1 MGDLILLSDKKNLD
15 NLSKSEREHTTTYGS
30 RYFTK
35 SVPKYEMPSD
45 GMPARAAYQIIHDE
59 LNLDGNP
66 ALNLASFVTTW
77 MEPEADKLIMESIG
91 KNYVDNDEYP
101 QTQVIQNR
109 VVNMLARL
117 FNAPTESKSIG
128 SGTIGS
134 SESIMLGLLAHKW
147 TWKKRREA
155 EGKSTDK
162 PNIVMGAD
170 VHTVWEKFARYFD
183 VELKLIPLK
192 KNMCEITETEIT
204 KVMSSFSCISG
215 LKEDIYTVTAE
226 DVKAEVDENT
236 IAVGAVVGTTFTGQM
251 DPIEEINN
259 ALLEIKETKGWDIP
273 IHVDGAS
280 GGFTLPFLY
289 PELKWDFRLEQVRSI
304 NVSGHKYGLVYPG
317 IGWLI
322 FKDKTDLPE
331 ELIFNI
337 NYLGGI
343 MPNYSLN
350 FSKGSSTIIAQYYN
364 LIRLG
369 MKGYKNIMENMQENA
384 HYLAS
389 KLNGTNKFEVINK
402 GIIFPIVTVQLQNSD
417 FTVFHLSEK
426 LRQKGWIVPAYTL
439 PANADDIAVLRMVV
453 KESFSKDMVEMLFTD
468 IMESIEK
475 LEESEEE
482 RIKNKDKNKN
492 PTLLY

>member
-1 MGDLILLSDKKNLD
+1 
-15 NLSKSEREHTTTYGS
+15 
-30 RYFTK
+30 
-35 SVPKYEMPSD
+35 
-45 GMPARAAYQIIHDE
+45 
-59 LNLDGNP
+59 
-66 ALNLASFVTTW
+66 
-77 MEPEADKLIMESIG
+77 
-91 KNYVDNDEYP
+91 
-101 QTQVIQNR
+101 
-109 VVNMLARL
+109 
-117 FNAPTESKSIG
+117 
-128 SGTIGS
+128 
-134 SESIMLGLLAHKW
+134 
-147 TWKKRREA
+147 
-155 EGKSTDK
+155 
-162 PNIVMGAD
+162 
-170 VHTVWEKFARYFD
+170 
-183 VELKLIPLK
+183 
-192 KNMCEITETEIT
+192 
-204 KVMSSFSCISG
+204 
-215 LKEDIYTVTAE
+215 
-226 DVKAEVDENT
+226 
-236 IAVGAVVGTTFTGQM
+236 M

-289 PELKWDFRLEQVRSI
+289 PEIKWDFRLEQVRSI

-369 MKGYKNIMENMQENA
+369 IKGYKNIMENMQENA

-389 KLNGTNKFEVINK
+389 KLNGTYKFEVINK
-402 GIIFPIVTVQLQNSD
+402 GIIFPIVTVQLQNSE

-475 LEESEEE
+475 LEESEED
-482 RIKNKDKNKN
+482 RIKNIDENKN

>member
-1 MGDLILLSDKKNLD
+1 MLSDKKNLD
-15 NLSKSEREHTTTYGS
+15 EMSKSAREHTTTYGS

-35 SVPKYEMPSD
+35 TVPKYEMPEE

-101 QTQVIQNR
+101 QTQIIQNR

-117 FNAPTESKSIG
+117 FNAPKKSNSIG

-147 TWKKRREA
+147 SWKKRREA
-155 EGKSTDK
+155 EGKSTDR
-162 PNIVMGAD
+162 PNIVIGAD
-170 VHTVWEKFARYFD
+170 VHTVWEKFALYFD

-192 KNMCEITETEIT
+192 KDLCQTSETKVT
-204 KVMSSFSCISG
+204 KVMSNFSCISG
-215 LKEDIYTVTAE
+215 LKEEIYTITAE
-226 DVKAEVDENT
+226 DVAAQVDENT

-251 DPIEEINN
+251 DPIENINA
-259 ALLEIKETKGWDIP
+259 ALLEIKEAKGWDIP
-273 IHVDGAS
+273 IHVDAAS
-280 GGFTLPFLY
+280 GGFTLPFLH
-289 PELKWDFRLEQVRSI
+289 PDIKWDFRLEQVRSI

-331 ELIFNI
+331 ELIFKI

-369 MKGYKNIMENMQENA
+369 MKGYKNIMENMEENA

-389 KLNGTNKFEVINK
+389 KLNGTKKFEVINK
-402 GIIFPIVTVQLQNSD
+402 SMRFPIVTVQLINSD

-439 PANADDIAVLRMVV
+439 PADADDTAVLRMVV
-453 KESFSKDMVEMLFTD
+453 KESFSKDMVEMLFND
-468 IMESIEK
+468 VMESIEK
-475 LEESEEE
+475 LERTEEE
-482 RIKNKDKNKN
+482 RIKMVNINKN

>member
-1 MGDLILLSDKKNLD
+1 MLSNKKNLE
-15 NLSKSEREHTTTYGS
+15 NMSKSEREHTTTYGS

-35 SVPKYEMPSD
+35 TVPKYEMPAD

-77 MEPEADKLIMESIG
+77 MEPEADKLIMENIG

-101 QTQVIQNR
+101 QTQMIQNR

-117 FNAPTESKSIG
+117 FKAPKDANSIG

-155 EGKSTDK
+155 EGKPTNN

-192 KNMCEITETEIT
+192 KNMCKTTETEIT

-215 LKEDIYTVTAE
+215 LEEDIYTITAE
-226 DVKAEVDENT
+226 DIKEQIDENT

-251 DPIEEINN
+251 DPIEEINQM
-259 ALLEIKETKGWDIP
+259 LLEIKETKGWDIP
-273 IHVDGAS
+273 IHVDAAS
-280 GGFTLPFLY
+280 GGFVLPFIEPNTL
-289 PELKWDFRLEQVRSI
+289 WDFRLEQVRSI

-317 IGWLI
+317 VGWLI

-350 FSKGSSTIIAQYYN
+350 FSKGSGTIIAQYYN

-369 MKGYKNIMENMQENA
+369 MEGYRNIMENMQENA

-389 KLNGTNKFEVINK
+389 KLNGSKKFEVINK
-402 GIIFPIVTVQLQNSD
+402 SITFPIVTVQLLNCD

-439 PANADDIAVLRMVV
+439 PANAEDIAVLRMVV
-453 KESFSKDMVEMLFTD
+453 KESFSKDMVEMLYTD
-468 IMESIEK
+468 VMEAVKK

-482 RIKNKDKNKN
+482 RRNEFDQNKN

>member
-1 MGDLILLSDKKNLD
+1 MLSDKKNLD
-15 NLSKSEREHTTTYGS
+15 NLSKFEREHTTTYGS

-35 SVPKYEMPSD
+35 TVPKYVMPAN

-101 QTQVIQNR
+101 QTQIIQNR

-117 FNAPTESKSIG
+117 FNAPDKCNSIG

-192 KNMCEITETEIT
+192 KNMCKTTETEIT

-215 LKEDIYTVTAE
+215 LEEDIYTITADE
-226 DVKAEVDENT
+226 IKALVDENT
-236 IAVGAVVGTTFTGQM
+236 IAVGAVAGTTFTGQM
-251 DPIEEINN
+251 DPIEEINT
-259 ALLEIKETKGWDIP
+259 ALLEIKETEGWDIP
-273 IHVDGAS
+273 IHVDAAS
-280 GGFTLPFLY
+280 GGFVLPFLY
-289 PELKWDFRLEQVRSI
+289 PEIKWDFRLEQVRSI

-350 FSKGSSTIIAQYYN
+350 FSKGSGTIIAQYYN

-369 MKGYKNIMENMQENA
+369 MEGYKNIMENMQENA
-384 HYLAS
+384 SYLAA
-389 KLNGTNKFEVINK
+389 KLNGSTKFEVINK
-402 GIIFPIVTVQLQNSD
+402 SITFPMVTVQLQNCD

-439 PANADDIAVLRMVV
+439 PANAEDIAVLRMVV
-453 KESFSKDMVEMLFTD
+453 KESFSKDMVEMLYSDTMD
-468 IMESIEK
+468 AVEK
-475 LEESEEE
+475 LEQTEEE
-482 RIKNKDKNKN
+482 RLEKINTNKN
-492 PTLLY
+492 PSLLY

>member
-1 MGDLILLSDKKNLD
+1 MLSDKKNLD
-15 NLSKSEREHTTTYGS
+15 EMSKSEREHTTTYGS

-35 SVPKYEMPSD
+35 SVPRYRMPEG

-77 MEPEADKLIMESIG
+77 MEPEADMLIMESIG
-91 KNYVDNDEYP
+91 KNYIDNDEYP
-101 QTQVIQNR
+101 QTEVIQNR
-109 VVNMLARL
+109 VVNMLSRL
-117 FNAPTESKSIG
+117 FNAPKDSNSVG
-128 SGTIGS
+128 SGTRGS

-155 EGKSTDK
+155 EGKPVDK
-162 PNIVMGAD
+162 PSIVMGAD
-170 VHTVWEKFARYFD
+170 VHTVWEKFAFYFD

-192 KNMCEITETEIT
+192 KDIYKITDTEI
-204 KVMSSFSCISG
+204 MSSFSYISG
-215 LKEDIYTVTAE
+215 LKEDIYTITAE
-226 DVKAEVDENT
+226 DVIAEVDENT

-259 ALLEIKETKGWDIP
+259 ALLKIKETKGWDIP
-273 IHVDGAS
+273 IHVDGAN
-280 GGFTLPFLY
+280 GGFILPFLY
-289 PELKWDFRLEQVRSI
+289 LDLQWDFRLEQVRSI

-337 NYLGGI
+337 NYLGGL

-364 LIRLG
+364 FIRLG
-369 MKGYKNIMENMQENA
+369 MEGYRNIMENMHENA
-384 HYLAS
+384 RYLAS
-389 KLNGTNKFEVINK
+389 KLNGSGKFEVINK
-402 GIIFPIVTVQLQNSD
+402 SVTFPIVAVKLKNCE
-417 FTVFHLSEK
+417 FTVFRLSEK

-439 PANADDIAVLRMVV
+439 PANADNIAVLRIVV
-453 KESFSKDMVEMLFTD
+453 KKSFSKDMVEMLFTD
-468 IMESIEK
+468 IMESIKK
-475 LEESEEE
+475 LEQTHEEK
-482 RIKNKDKNKN
+482 IKTINEKEN